1 MQKQKR
7 RKSGDLPCFII
18 NCQFQGWWKG
28 NKRLY
33 TTLIFRSLLVGGKF
47 FKEAYMK
54 RKLTTFITIL
64 LVLCISLFAI
74 TGCDGEK
81 SDVKAQILSSTQ
93 TTVVIKITQ
102 TDGKATLLDAME
114 YLKEQNQLTYQKD
127 AQNMIK
133 AINGSQ
139 AGANS
144 FWALYTSDS
153 EMANAEW
160 GTFDYQGQ
168 ILGSA
173 IFGANDLEVIQN
185 GVYVWDLTTF

>member
-1 MQKQKR
+1 
-7 RKSGDLPCFII
+7 
-18 NCQFQGWWKG
+18 
-28 NKRLY
+28 
-33 TTLIFRSLLVGGKF
+33 
-47 FKEAYMK
+47 MK

-74 TGCDGEK
+74 TGCDSEK

-102 TDGKATLLDAME
+102 TDGKATLLDVME

-139 AGANS
+139 AEANS

-173 IFGANDLEVIQN
+173 IFGANDLIVLN
-185 GVYVWDLTTF
+185 GCIYVWDLTTW

>member
-1 MQKQKR
+1 
-7 RKSGDLPCFII
+7 
-18 NCQFQGWWKG
+18 
-28 NKRLY
+28 
-33 TTLIFRSLLVGGKF
+33 
-47 FKEAYMK
+47 MK

-102 TDGKATLLDAME
+102 TDGNATLLDAME

-168 ILGSA
+168 ILASA
-173 IFGANDLEVIQN
+173 IVGANDLEVIQN